1 MKIPRLE
8 SPGISLTL
16 VRADSGDN
24 DKRDNTLERM
34 IVSTDV
40 SWELGQRFQNL
51 GMRQRLGC
59 PGRDLLQCVVTAKKH

>member
-1 MKIPRLE
+1 MYPYENTKVRK
-8 SPGISLTL
+8 PGMSLTL
-16 VRADSGDN
+16 VRGDSGDN

-51 GMRQRLGC
+51 GSETTTDAQGATC
-59 PGRDLLQCVVTAKKH
+59 YKV